1 MKASVVH
8 RSFSY
13 ATAAKKY
20 TEDHEAI
27 VFDDSTSIGV
37 ISITNYAQES
47 LGDVV
52 FVELPALET
61 KVSKGGQQFPQPH
74 DESPRHLIPV
84 ILPMNPA
91 STALPRRCVWN
102 SRPDW
107 RGRECQGGV

>member
-8 RSFSY
+8 RSFSS
-13 ATAAKKY
+13 AAAVKKY
-20 TEDHEAI
+20 TEDHEAV
-27 VFDDSTSIGV
+27 VFDDSTGIGV

-61 KVSKGGQQFPQPH
+61 KVSKGGQQFPQPP
-74 DESPRHLIPV
+74 DESRRHLIPV
-84 ILPMNPA
+84 ILPLKPP
-91 STALPRRCVWN
+91 STALPRRYAWN

-107 RGRECQGGV
+107 RGRECQGCV